1 MILSEFE
8 VKFVPQKA
16 VKGQVLVDFLA
27 AHPVLDNGELS
38 EDFPDEEVFNI
49 EASSWQSLFSW
60 GCKKIRGWSRSVFI
74 TPSGGLIP
82 YSFSL
87 LSLCSNNM
95 AEYEA
100 LIIGLE
106 MHIDSLQVFGDSQLI
121 IKQINDQYAVKML
134 I

>member
-38 EDFPDEEVFNI
+38 EDFPDKEVFNI

-60 GCKKIRGWSRSVFI
+60 GCKKIRGWSRSCIHYTIRGFNPP
-74 TPSGGLIP
+74 THFP
-82 YSFSL
+82 YYP
-87 LSLCSNNM
+87 C
-95 AEYEA
+95 AQ
-100 LIIGLE
+100 IIWLNTK
-106 MHIDSLQVFGDSQLI
+106 H
-121 IKQINDQYAVKML
+121 
-134 I
+134 